1 MCLKP
6 LPSENLQ
13 KLLHIVRDS
22 AQLKI
27 CILVS
32 NQLIFGSCIVEATI
46 VVPNNKVSEFQH

>member
-13 KLLHIVRDS
+13 NYCILRDS

-27 CILVS
+27 CILDS
-32 NQLIFGSCIVEATI
+32 NQQIFGSCIVKAI
-46 VVPNNKVSEFQH
+46 NVVPNNKVSEFRH